1 MAEAE
6 DKIFAIASATA
17 RCSMPTCVLAPMPL
31 THSFIGAPR
40 FLCTAT
46 NADAVEVF
54 RVEFHGCGKYDRA
67 TVVMQDGSNSQL
79 TSDAA
84 AQRCLAR
91 MNRCS
96 FGMMAFAEGFLNDQ
110 DG

>member
-1 MAEAE
+1 
-6 DKIFAIASATA
+6 
-17 RCSMPTCVLAPMPL
+17 
-31 THSFIGAPR
+31 
-40 FLCTAT
+40 
-46 NADAVEVF
+46 
-54 RVEFHGCGKYDRA
+54 
-67 TVVMQDGSNSQL
+67 MQDGSNSQL